1 MFAARPRVR
10 LPSQRGL
17 NPTLCPILLEPLTL
31 YHLAGPVA
39 AAEWCEKLARAFREV
54 VAGLGPRSSGVVSK
68 NDLTNTADWL
78 DDAAN
83 AFREVR
89 LS

>member
-1 MFAARPRVR
+1 MSAALPRVR
-10 LPSQRGL
+10 LPSQCGL

-31 YHLAGPVA
+31 YHFAGAEA
-39 AAEWCEKLARAFREV
+39 AASWCEKLAIAFREV
-54 VAGLGPRSSGVVSK
+54 VAGLGPRPGGAVTK
-68 NDLTNTADWL
+68 EDLANTADWL
-78 DDAAN
+78 AEAAT